1 MHAKTTTA
9 MALAGVALTLP
20 AAAAAARHSDHVPRA
35 AARDGQMSLAVL
47 THRRALRADR
57 ERDRLSTAA
66 TRVKRRLAA
75 TRGGEFHARR
85 FHARLRHDPPGE
97 LRDRVRS
104 LKRELA
110 STRAEA
116 AAVATPPALQ
126 AIAVC
131 ESGGN
136 PAANTGNGFY
146 GKYQFSAET
155 WAAVGGTGNPA
166 AASEAEQDR
175 RAAMLYARAGASPWP
190 VCGG

>member
-20 AAAAAARHSDHVPRA
+20 AAAAAARYSDHVPRA

-57 ERDRLSTAA
+57 ERDRPSTAA

-85 FHARLRHDPPGE
+85 FRARLRHDPPGE